1 MTPGSLQLSMNPLMR
16 DPYALQSRLV
26 WHNRWRSWAQ
36 HPGEIA
42 FHATGW
48 LALAALLGGI
58 VLARGPALLDLLRSA
73 LAWPEHVLGLN
84 LLATALDQQ
93 QFRRRQ
99 RREWQQDWLAAAP
112 LRRSQ
117 RRWRRGKTAATR
129 WLIGS
134 GLLILPLLAAG
145 ADIPFMLLLLASG
158 ALAALLGQR
167 LGDVDRAPRTG
178 AAARQRIDA
187 IDGPGRLWRW
197 QAIEA
202 LATFT
207 PRQFAWLLLG
217 ILLVPRGGPVMALV
231 ALAVLAVIA
240 TLRAWQRMLAVIPL
254 AQAWLQAQP
263 LRGSAWLRR
272 ATPLPLA
279 LLAAASALASAAA
292 AAVGSPALLLV
303 TALGLP
309 ALALL
314 QLLLHLALRGQPRQ
328 LPVQSALQFVLL
340 LACLQAFAPLALGL
354 WLLLIALW
362 TRRVLRS

>member
-1 MTPGSLQLSMNPLMR
+1 MPGSLQLSMNPLLP

-26 WHNRWRSWAQ
+26 WRNRWRAWLQ
-36 HPGEIA
+36 QPGETA
-42 FHATGW
+42 FHAAAW

-73 LAWPEHVLGLN
+73 LAWPEHLLGLN

-93 QFRRRQ
+93 QYRRRQ
-99 RREWQQDWLAAAP
+99 RREWQQDWLAAQP
-112 LRRSQ
+112 LPRAQ
-117 RRWRRGKTAATR
+117 RRWRRGKTATMR

-145 ADIPFMLLLLASG
+145 AEASYAILLLASG
-158 ALAALLGQR
+158 ALAALFGQA
-167 LGDVDRAPRTG
+167 LGDLDRAPRTG
-178 AAARQRIDA
+178 ATARQRIDA
-187 IDGPGRLWRW
+187 IDGPGRFWRW

-217 ILLVPRGGPVMALV
+217 ILLVPRGGPAMALV
-231 ALAVLAVIA
+231 AVALLAVTAL
-240 TLRAWQRMLAVIPL
+240 LHAWQRMLAVIPQ

-263 LRGSAWLRR
+263 LRGSDWLRL
-272 ATPLPLA
+272 ATPLPLL
-279 LLAAASALASAAA
+279 LLATASTLASAGAA
-292 AAVGSPALLLV
+292 GVGSPALLWLS
-303 TALGLP
+303 AIGLP

-314 QLLLHLALRGQPRQ
+314 QLLLQLALRAQPRQ
-328 LPVQSALQFVLL
+328 LPVQSALQLALL
-340 LACLQAFAPLALGL
+340 LACLQAFAPLAVGL
-354 WLLLIALW
+354 WLLQMALW